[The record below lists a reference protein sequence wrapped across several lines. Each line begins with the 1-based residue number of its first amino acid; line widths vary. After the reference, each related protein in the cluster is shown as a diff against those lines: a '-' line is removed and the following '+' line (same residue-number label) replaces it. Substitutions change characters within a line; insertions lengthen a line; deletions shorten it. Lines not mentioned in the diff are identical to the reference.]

1 VLVVYRLLIDIVII
15 FHLVFIIFVVFGGL
29 LLLVDR
35 RWALIHLPAA
45 VWGALVEFMDF
56 FCPLTP
62 LENWL
67 RKIGGRTVY
76 MDDFIEH
83 YLLPVIYPIGLT
95 PSIQVML
102 GFFVIVINF
111 LVYLLVFCFL
121 KNIGRR
127 D

>member
-1 VLVVYRLLIDIVII
+1 MVYRLLIDIVII

>member
-1 VLVVYRLLIDIVII
+1 VVYRLLIDIVII

>member
-1 VLVVYRLLIDIVII
+1 MVYRFLIDIVII
-15 FHLVFIIFVVFGGL
+15 FHLMFIIFIVFGGF

-35 RWALIHLPAA
+35 RWALIHLPSA

-67 RKIGGRTVY
+67 RRIEGRTEY
-76 MDDFIEH
+76 TGDFIEH
-83 YLLPVIYPIGLT
+83 YLIPVIYPAGLT
-95 PSIQVML
+95 PKIQVML
-102 GFFVIVINF
+102 GFFVIVINL